1 MRGPHDQLIEYNDA
15 VNSFETVRLTVYKC
29 FTDFDFLE
37 LLLRIYH
44 DENENKYLM
53 TKVAVM
59 RVISQ
64 LTRIKK
70 ENLVALGLT
79 HLHSPSELM
88 IQSSNLVH
96 TLNQTVS

>member
-37 LLLRIYH
+37 VLMRVFH
-44 DENENKYLM
+44 DEDEAKHLM
-53 TKVAVM
+53 TKVSVM
-59 RVISQ
+59 RIISQ

-79 HLHSPSELM
+79 HLQAPSELM
-88 IQSSNLVH
+88 I
-96 TLNQTVS
+96 